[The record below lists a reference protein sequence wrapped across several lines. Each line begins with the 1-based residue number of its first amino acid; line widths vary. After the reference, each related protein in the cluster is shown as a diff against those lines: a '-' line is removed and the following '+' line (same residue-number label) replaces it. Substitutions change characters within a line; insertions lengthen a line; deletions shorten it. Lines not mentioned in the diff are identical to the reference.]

1 MRAQRL
7 GSCRQ
12 CPVSPASVNS
22 VRLPLAVDCLPC
34 SLQPGSTVQPLV
46 AVNEPVLVLV
56 PASEPATPA
65 RGLKQAGEAPSTVGA
80 PTVAPAVVELPAV
93 FAPASELLTRRGL
106 KQAGEAPRTSRVP
119 VVTPIVVAV
128 PATELMAADIRRGLK
143 QVRRWSHCLHM

>member
-93 FAPASELLTRRGL
+93 FAPAL
-106 KQAGEAPRTSRVP
+106 
-119 VVTPIVVAV
+119 TPIVVAV